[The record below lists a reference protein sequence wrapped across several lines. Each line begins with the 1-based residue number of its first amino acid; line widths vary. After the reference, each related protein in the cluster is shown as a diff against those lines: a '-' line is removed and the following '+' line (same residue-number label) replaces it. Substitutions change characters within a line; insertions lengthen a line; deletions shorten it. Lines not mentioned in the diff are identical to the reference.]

1 MRRMTP
7 SKARRAAT
15 ALLVFATLGGV
26 WLAAAP
32 FLLEYQTLGADWKQ
46 ATEHQVAT
54 GGSVVL
60 VLALVLLTML
70 SAWLRT
76 LPSRRR
82 SRR

>member
-15 ALLVFATLGGV
+15 ALLVLAALGGA

-32 FLLEYQTLGADWKQ
+32 FLLEYQSLGADWKR
-46 ATEHQVAT
+46 ATEHQVVT
-54 GGSVVL
+54 GGSILL

-76 LPSRRR
+76 LPSRWRPGR
-82 SRR
+82 